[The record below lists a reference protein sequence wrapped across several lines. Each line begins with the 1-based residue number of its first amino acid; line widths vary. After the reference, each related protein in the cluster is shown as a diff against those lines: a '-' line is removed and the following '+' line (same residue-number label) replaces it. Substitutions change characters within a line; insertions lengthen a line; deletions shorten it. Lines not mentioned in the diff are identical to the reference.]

1 MCTLSERLKRNNYP
15 LKVDADFLGGG
26 RMGGGSW
33 GSLRGNGG
41 PSGDPNTNFGLKCPI
56 TGRCFG
62 SSFPPLLVFWNNHC
76 VSEKLGES

>member
-1 MCTLSERLKRNNYP
+1 MCTLSERLKRNNSP
-15 LKVDADFLGGG
+15 LKVDADFL
-26 RMGGGSW
+26 GGGSW

-41 PSGDPNTNFGLKCPI
+41 LSGDPNTNFGLKCPI